1 MKALFRLGPI
11 ALLMLIRAWL
21 SAGEAVEVLTLSAEE
36 QAWVAAHP
44 VVRIQMSDSSPPFEF
59 REHGRWQGLAY
70 DCLLASCA
78 RIGLRVEV
86 TGLSWEDSLERIARG
101 DGVDLLLAVTRS
113 PERERQMLLTA
124 GYLAFPQV
132 IIADRQRRFIS
143 GLNDLRQATIAVER
157 GYVMESWLRR
167 DLPTAR
173 LLLSNDT
180 LPALAAVSD
189 GRADAY
195 VGNLALASWLIE
207 RKGLMNL
214 GVVAP
219 SGYGDEVFAMGV
231 RPDWPLLVR
240 LLDRSLASLPEPQMQ
255 EVRQRWLAVRY
266 DHGLRYRDVLLWVL
280 AVVGV
285 SLLFIIQLRRMV
297 RQRTA
302 ELAREAERRREGEA
316 RFRLL
321 IDRAPEAIVLLDPRS
336 GCFIEAN
343 PRAEAIYG
351 VPRARIL
358 GGRPADFSPAIQ
370 PDGET
375 SEAKAARHVAEAM
388 AGHDQVFPWM
398 HRHPDGTDMPC
409 EVRLT
414 SLPWEGRQIIRCSV
428 LDLSDR
434 RGYESRLRRAET
446 LANLGQLAGSVAHD
460 FNNMLSGIL
469 GYAELLGL
477 RLRDGKERHYV
488 AGITDAVLQA
498 RTQTSRLLAFA
509 RQGVPTP
516 QPFDVQA
523 AAIAALDLFAAS
535 RPKDVTVVR
544 DLAAPDCRVLGH
556 ASLLQ
561 NAVLNLC
568 FNARD
573 AMPDGGTLTVRAQ
586 ATTLDAGQA
595 AALAPYALQPGP
607 HLHLAVADSGTGMSP
622 EVLARC
628 LEPLFSTKGER
639 GTGLGLPGVHTC
651 VIEHRG
657 ALRIDS
663 APGRG
668 TTVHLWLPV
677 VGAGERPQG
686 VA

>member
-1 MKALFRLGPI
+1 MFRLGS
-11 ALLMLIRAWL
+11 ALLLLVCAWL
-21 SAGEAVEVLTLSAEE
+21 TAGEAVEVLALSPEE

-59 REHGRWQGLAY
+59 RENGRWQGLAY
-70 DCLLASCA
+70 DCLLEASA
-78 RIGLRVEV
+78 RIGLKVEV
-86 TGLSWEDSLERIARG
+86 TGLSWEDSLQRISSG

-132 IIADRQRRFIS
+132 IIADHHRHFIS
-143 GLNDLRQATIAVER
+143 GLADLRQSTIAVER
-157 GYVMESWLRR
+157 DYVMEAWLRR
-167 DLPTAR
+167 DLPGAH
-173 LLLSNDT
+173 LLLSADT
-180 LPALAAVSD
+180 LPALTAVSE

-231 RPDWPLLVR
+231 RQDWPMLVR
-240 LLDRSLASLPEPQMQ
+240 LLDRALAGIPETRTH
-255 EVRQRWLAVRY
+255 ELRQRWLAVRY

-280 AVVGV
+280 AAVGV

-302 ELAREAERRREGEA
+302 ELAREVERRREGEA

-321 IDRAPEAIVLLDPRS
+321 IDRAPEAIVLLDPHSSR
-336 GCFIEAN
+336 FIEAN

-370 PDGET
+370 PDGEP
-375 SEAKAARHVAEAM
+375 SETKAARHMAEAM
-388 AGHDQVFPWM
+388 AGHDQVFPWL
-398 HRHPDGTDMPC
+398 HRHPDGTEVPC

-414 SLPWEGRQIIRCSV
+414 SLPWEGRQILRCSV

-477 RLRDGKERHYV
+477 RLRDDKERQYV
-488 AGITDAVLQA
+488 TGIADAVLQA
-498 RTQTSRLLAFA
+498 RTQTARLLAFA
-509 RQGVPTP
+509 RQGVPTS
-516 QPFDVQA
+516 QPFNAQA
-523 AAIAALDLFAAS
+523 AITAALDLFAAS
-535 RPKDVTVVR
+535 RPKGILVVR
-544 DLAAPDCRVLGH
+544 DLAAPGLLVQGY
-556 ASLLQ
+556 AGLLQ
-561 NAVLNLC
+561 NAV
-568 FNARD
+568 
-573 AMPDGGTLTVRAQ
+573 
-586 ATTLDAGQA
+586 
-595 AALAPYALQPGP
+595 
-607 HLHLAVADSGTGMSP
+607 
-622 EVLARC
+622 
-628 LEPLFSTKGER
+628 
-639 GTGLGLPGVHTC
+639 
-651 VIEHRG
+651 
-657 ALRIDS
+657 
-663 APGRG
+663 
-668 TTVHLWLPV
+668 
-677 VGAGERPQG
+677 
-686 VA
+686 

>member
-1 MKALFRLGPI
+1 MFRLCS
-11 ALLMLIRAWL
+11 ALLLLVCAWL
-21 SAGEAVEVLTLSAEE
+21 SAGEAVEVLALSAEE
-36 QAWVAAHP
+36 QAWVATHP

-59 REHGRWQGLAY
+59 RENGRWQGLAY
-70 DCLLASCA
+70 DCLLAASV

-86 TGLSWEDSLERIARG
+86 TGLSWEDSLQRISSG

-113 PERERQMLLTA
+113 PERERQMLLTG

-132 IIADRQRRFIS
+132 IIADHRRRFIS
-143 GLNDLRQATIAVER
+143 GLADLRQSTVAVER
-157 GYVMESWLRR
+157 DYVMEAWLRR
-167 DLPTAR
+167 DLPGAR
-173 LLLSNDT
+173 LLLSADT
-180 LPALAAVSD
+180 LPALAAVSE

-231 RPDWPLLVR
+231 RQDWPMLVR
-240 LLDRSLASLPEPQMQ
+240 LLDRALAGIPETRTH
-255 EVRQRWLAVRY
+255 ELRQRWLAVRY
-266 DHGLRYRDVLLWVL
+266 DHGLRYRDVLPWVL
-280 AVVGV
+280 AAAGV

-302 ELAREAERRREGEA
+302 ELAREVERRREGEA

-321 IDRAPEAIVLLDPRS
+321 IDRAPEAIVLLDPLS
-336 GCFIEAN
+336 GRFIEAN

-351 VPRARIL
+351 VPRQRIL
-358 GGRPADFSPAIQ
+358 GGRPVDFSPAIQ
-370 PDGET
+370 PDGEP
-375 SEAKAARHVAEAM
+375 SEAKAARHMAEAM
-388 AGHDQVFPWM
+388 AGRDQVFPWM
-398 HRHPDGTDMPC
+398 HLHPDGSEVPC

-469 GYAELLGL
+469 GYADLLGL
-477 RLRDGKERHYV
+477 RLREDKERQYV
-488 AGITDAVLQA
+488 TGITDAVLQA

-516 QPFDVQA
+516 QPFDAQA
-523 AAIAALDLFAAS
+523 AITAALDLFAAS
-535 RPKDVTVVR
+535 RPKGVTVVR
-544 DLAAPDCRVLGH
+544 DLAAPDCQVQGY
-556 ASLLQ
+556 AGLLQ

-573 AMPDGGTLTVRAQ
+573 AMPAGGTINVRAAV
-586 ATTLDAGQA
+586 ATIDASQA
-595 AALAPYALQPGP
+595 AALAPYPLQPGS
-607 HLHLAVADSGTGMSP
+607 HLHLALSDTGTGMPP

-663 APGRG
+663 ATGQG
-668 TTVHLWLPV
+668 TSVHLWLPV
-677 VGAGERPQG
+677 LSGS
-686 VA
+686 